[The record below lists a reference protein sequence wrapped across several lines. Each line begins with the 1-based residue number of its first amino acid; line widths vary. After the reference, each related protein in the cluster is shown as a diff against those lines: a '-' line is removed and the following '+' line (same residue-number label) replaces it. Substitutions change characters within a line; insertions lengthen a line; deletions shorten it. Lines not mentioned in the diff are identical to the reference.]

1 MFTKPAQTTS
11 ICHLPLTARRFPGVW
26 VRLTMIAALC
36 LVALVVAPISPASAA
51 FVGGAA
57 HQLDFGQSISSM
69 SCPTATQCTVV
80 DGTND
85 ETTFNPQTTATVSA
99 VPIASSGAYG
109 GVSCWS
115 ATQCTTV

>member
-11 ICHLPLTARRFPGVW
+11 IRHPPLTARRLPQVW
-26 VRLTMIAALC
+26 IRLTMILALFV
-36 LVALVVAPISPASAA
+36 VALAVAPISPASAA
-51 FVGGAA
+51 FAWGDS
-57 HQLDFGQSISSM
+57 HQLDFGQSINSM

-99 VPIASSGAYG
+99 VPIASSGGYG

-115 ATQCTTV
+115 A